1 MKIKTCR
8 SRERHCGG
16 GGLKLVQVG
25 DDLVLTGK
33 NKKKF
38 YKKTKEYNCGAC
50 ELTEFPDVSGIPKE
64 TKILDLGSNK
74 ITEIPDSISEL
85 TNLEELNLYDNE
97 INKIS
102 PEIGKLTKLTK
113 IKLTKNNLTS
123 VPQEIWNLKNL
134 QGLFL
139 DHNKLT
145 YLPPEIGNLT
155 NLRKLAVGNNE
166 LVFLPPEI
174 GNLKRLYVLDISENP
189 KLKTIP
195 VELNNLP
202 RKPEFFWANNNKY
215 EWLDDSTVEKYDKE
229 LGDYP
234 HPMPN
239 QKWASANNE
248 EDFYKQSET
257 VNSIFG
263 DKLNRDVATKIF
275 GYMDTSR
282 QTQILH
288 SGKTGGR
295 KTRRRKSR
303 KSSRKSKRRH
313 R

>member
-85 TNLEELNLYDNE
+85 TNL
-97 INKIS
+97 
-102 PEIGKLTKLTK
+102 
-113 IKLTKNNLTS
+113 
-123 VPQEIWNLKNL
+123 
-134 QGLFL
+134 
-139 DHNKLT
+139 
-145 YLPPEIGNLT
+145 
-155 NLRKLAVGNNE
+155 RKLAVGNNE

-234 HPMPN
+234 QPMPN
-239 QKWASANNE
+239 Q
-248 EDFYKQSET
+248 
-257 VNSIFG
+257 
-263 DKLNRDVATKIF
+263 
-275 GYMDTSR
+275 
-282 QTQILH
+282 
-288 SGKTGGR
+288 
-295 KTRRRKSR
+295 
-303 KSSRKSKRRH
+303 
-313 R
+313 